1 VHNSSFFAILMKENT
16 IVLGRGEGK
25 VMISEQS
32 MLNLTDKLRKQDELV
47 EMKYDYYK
55 RLLRDELR
63 TYKQIKVPT
72 KNFSISNEEF
82 VDWSIEL
89 LSPQELHEV
98 IMMIRY
104 AKNRGTNVRPFLETI
119 AVGIVNMQ

>member
-1 VHNSSFFAILMKENT
+1 MKE
-16 IVLGRGEGK
+16 I

-32 MLNLTDKLRKQDELV
+32 MLYLTEKLRKEDELV
-47 EMKYDYYK
+47 ELKYEYYK

-72 KNFSISNEEF
+72 ENYTISNEEF
-82 VDWSIEL
+82 VEWSIEL
-89 LSPQELHEV
+89 LTPQELHDV

-104 AKNRGTNVRPFLETI
+104 AKNRSTNVRPFLETI
-119 AVGIVNMQ
+119 AVGIVNKQ

>member
-1 VHNSSFFAILMKENT
+1 
-16 IVLGRGEGK
+16 VLGRGEGK

-32 MLNLTDKLRKQDELV
+32 MLYLTDKLRKQDELV
-47 EMKYDYYK
+47 ELKYDYYK
-55 RLLRDELR
+55 RVLRDELR

-104 AKNRGTNVRPFLETI
+104 SKNRATNVRPFLETI